1 MPRSKDGKKRK
12 PVDANALKNALKAIN
27 SEDPEKKMSY
37 REAAKVFNVSR
48 STLTRHLNKF
58 LGCRD
63 EDFEYSANYSVRKV
77 FSEYEENCLVK
88 YIETVAKIQ
97 YGLTKKG
104 VRQLAYKFAK
114 ANGKNYPQSWD
125 EEQIAGEE
133 WMRGFLK
140 RHSSSLS
147 IRKPEA
153 TSLSRA
159 TSFNRYNVER
169 FFNNVKDV
177 HSRFGPIS
185 PEKIWNLDETGLS
198 TVQGQSKIVAPKGM
212 KQIGNATSGER
223 WQLVTMIAAVNA
235 VGNSLSPMFIF
246 PRVHFKDRM
255 LFGGP
260 AGCIGAANISGWS
273 NDGTFLKFLDHFL
286 GSVKCS
292 KEDRVLLILDNHET
306 HLSVQ
311 ALEKTSAAGVVMLTF
326 PPHTSHK
333 LQPLDISVYAPMKTY
348 YNQAVESWLHNNRGK
363 TFDIYAV
370 AEAAGIAYPKAFTP
384 QNILSGFRKSGIY
397 PLDTEI
403 FTDDDFLGAYVTDRI
418 PVADIVT
425 PEEVQPYPKATPRK
439 KSNRGRRVGKT
450 MIATDTPEKLALKK
464 QKEKKKQR
472 NKNIATEKVRHPK
485 KVVRNVAGIL
495 KLQPEIKKASR
506 MDLQN

>member
-1 MPRSKDGKKRK
+1 
-12 PVDANALKNALKAIN
+12 
-27 SEDPEKKMSY
+27 
-37 REAAKVFNVSR
+37 
-48 STLTRHLNKF
+48 
-58 LGCRD
+58 
-63 EDFEYSANYSVRKV
+63 
-77 FSEYEENCLVK
+77 
-88 YIETVAKIQ
+88 
-97 YGLTKKG
+97 
-104 VRQLAYKFAK
+104 
-114 ANGKNYPQSWD
+114 
-125 EEQIAGEE
+125 
-133 WMRGFLK
+133 MRGFLK

-159 TSFNRYNVER
+159 TSFNRCNVKR
-169 FFNNVKDV
+169 LFNNVKNV

-185 PEKIWNLDETGLS
+185 PEKIWNLDKTDLS
-198 TVQGQSKIVAPKGM
+198 TVQGQSKIVAPKGI
-212 KQIGNATSGER
+212 KQIGSAKSGER
-223 WQLVTMIAAVNA
+223 GQLVTMIAAVNA
-235 VGNSLSPMFIF
+235 VGNSLPPMFIF

-260 AGCIGAANISGWS
+260 AGCIGAVNISGWS

-311 ALEKTSAAGVVMLTF
+311 ALEKASAAGVAMLTF

-333 LQPLDISVYAPMKTY
+333 LQPLDISVHAPMKTY
-348 YNQAVESWLHNNRGK
+348 YNQAVESWLYNNRGK

-370 AEAAGIAYPKAFTP
+370 AEATGIAYPKAFTP

-418 PVADIVT
+418 PGSQPTENVTPRPESVEENSRSHITSADLDAPTPGTSFDAGNKRSGSDTPQSKHEVADIVT
-425 PEEVQPYPKATPRK
+425 PEEVQLYPKATPRK

-450 MIATDTPEKLALKK
+450 MIATDTPEKLTLKK

-485 KVVRNVAGIL
+485 KVVRNLAGIL
-495 KLQPEIKKASR
+495 KLQPGIKKASR

>member
-1 MPRSKDGKKRK
+1 M
-12 PVDANALKNALKAIN
+12 
-27 SEDPEKKMSY
+27 
-37 REAAKVFNVSR
+37 
-48 STLTRHLNKF
+48 
-58 LGCRD
+58 
-63 EDFEYSANYSVRKV
+63 
-77 FSEYEENCLVK
+77 
-88 YIETVAKIQ
+88 Q
-97 YGLTKKG
+97 YGLTKKD

-114 ANGKNYPQSWD
+114 ANGKKYPQSWD
-125 EEQIAGEE
+125 EDQIAGEE

-140 RHSSSLS
+140 IHSSSLS

-198 TVQGQSKIVAPKGM
+198 TVQGQSKIVAP
-212 KQIGNATSGER
+212 IGSATAGER
-223 WQLVTMIAAVNA
+223 GQLVTMIAAVNA
-235 VGNSLSPMFIF
+235 VGNSLPPMFIF

-292 KEDRVLLILDNHET
+292 KEDRVLLILDNHKT

-311 ALEKTSAAGVVMLTF
+311 ALEKASAAGL
-326 PPHTSHK
+326 
-333 LQPLDISVYAPMKTY
+333 
-348 YNQAVESWLHNNRGK
+348 SWLHNNRGK

-403 FTDDDFLGAYVTDRI
+403 FTGDDFLGAYVTDRI
-418 PVADIVT
+418 PSSHPTENVTARPESVEENSRPHITSADLDEPTPGTSFDAGNKRSGSDTPQSKHEVVNIVT

-439 KSNRGRRVGKT
+439 KSNRGRRVGRT
-450 MIATDTPEKLALKK
+450 VIVTDTPEKLALKK

-495 KLQPEIKKASR
+495 KLQPGIKEASR